1 MSFTTET
8 HIPAPE
14 EFTHNIRH
22 FHITAVAAASKRR
35 YKSSKALKKALPMR
49 TRVARCQR
57 LDVNAE
63 QFVPLRAIR
72 AYCYSPQVDG
82 TLHDRYMASLDKY
95 IQLIKDCRSKDL
107 HALIEHLYE

>member
-1 MSFTTET
+1 MSFTAESQRA
-8 HIPAPE
+8 APE
-14 EFTHNIRH
+14 EFTYKH
-22 FHITAVAAASKRR
+22 FHITAVAATSKRR
-35 YKSSKALKKALPMR
+35 YKRSKALKKALPMR

-57 LDVNAE
+57 LDVNAK

-72 AYCYSPQVDG
+72 AYCNSPQVDG

-95 IQLIKDCRSKDL
+95 IQLIKDCRTKDL